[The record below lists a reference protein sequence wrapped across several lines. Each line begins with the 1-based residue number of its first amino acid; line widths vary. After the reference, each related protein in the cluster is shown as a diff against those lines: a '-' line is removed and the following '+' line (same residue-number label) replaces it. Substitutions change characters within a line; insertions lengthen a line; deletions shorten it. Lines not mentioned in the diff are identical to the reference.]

1 MSNYNFHRDLH
12 RAKKTEV
19 DVANYLAEETR
30 SSIKILND
38 TKEFDIVLERVGKNY
53 VIEVK
58 EDFMAAKTGNVAVEY
73 ECRGKPSGI
82 NVTKADVYAYVIH
95 EGEGVRQL
103 HLVESKVLKKAI
115 SKKMYHRTVVGG
127 DRGSNTKMYL
137 FTKDVFTSLGYKMK
151 NFQ

>member
-1 MSNYNFHRDLH
+1 MSNYSFHKDLH
-12 RAKKTEV
+12 RAKKTEM
-19 DVANYLAEETR
+19 DVANYLAEATKTN
-30 SSIKILND
+30 IKILND

-82 NVTKADVYAYVIH
+82 SVTKADVYAYVIH
-95 EGEGVRQL
+95 ENTGVRNL
-103 HLVESKVLKKAI
+103 HLIESKVLKKAI
-115 SKKMYHRTVVGG
+115 NKKMYHRKVVGG

-137 FTKDVFTSLGYKMK
+137 FTKDVFASLGKRMD